1 MPKRIHRKTRYT
13 KLPEGAVLVTR
24 GSRWGNPFRLVEHG
38 GEYTR
43 EESIRLYREYII
55 KKIREEPERYDLS
68 LLRGKDLACSCK
80 LEELCHG
87 DVLLELANGPAFA

>member
-1 MPKRIHRKTRYT
+1 MPKRIYRKTRYT

-24 GSRWGNPFRLVEHG
+24 GSRWGNPFRIVEHG

-43 EESIRLYREYII
+43 EESVRLYREYILQKI
-55 KKIREEPERYDLS
+55 KENPEYYGLS

-80 LEELCHG
+80 PEELCHG
-87 DVLLELANGPAFA
+87 DVLLELANG

>member
-24 GSRWGNPFRLVEHG
+24 GSRWGNPFRIVEHG

-43 EESIRLYREYII
+43 EESVRLYREYII
-55 KKIREEPERYDLS
+55 QKIETVAFHS
-68 LLRGKDLACSCK
+68 GLL
-80 LEELCHG
+80 
-87 DVLLELANGPAFA
+87 